1 MGISKLLRSF
11 SNVVQQMK
19 SNHQS
24 PKDIWG
30 YNNRVIYSKASKVGT
45 EDDGSLFPKSG
56 SKLGKAWTNMNNA
69 ISSARDV
76 FIGKTGLTTN
86 IRGDR
91 H

>member
-24 PKDIWG
+24 PKDISG
-30 YNNRVIYSKASKVGT
+30 DNNRVIYSKTSKVISA
-45 EDDGSLFPKSG
+45 EDGSLFPKSG
-56 SKLGKAWTNMNNA
+56 SKLGKAWANMNKA
-69 ISSARDV
+69 IASARDV
-76 FIGKTGLTTN
+76 FLGKTGLTTN